1 MKPTIHVQKLG
12 VYKGHKDSIYALES
26 GASETMFY
34 TSGADGMV
42 VAWDLNKPDEG
53 KLVAKLPNSVYALC
67 FVPETHELFIG
78 HNFEGIHVIDTDTHT
93 EKKSAQITKSA
104 IFDIKKYQ
112 DWLLVATGDGYLIV
126 LEASDLSVIAKL
138 KITDAS
144 IRMIAIHPNKKQ
156 LAIGS
161 SDHLVRIIDL
171 PSLRITHTLKGH
183 TNSVFAVHYSPDGEV
198 LLSAG
203 RDAHIMV
210 WDMRTYT
217 PLHSIAAHMYAI
229 NHIAF
234 STSGKYFVTA
244 SMDKSI
250 KVWDATQFKLLKV
263 IDKSRHAGH
272 GTSVNKLLWIAF
284 NHTIIS
290 VSDDRTIS
298 IWNVDVPHEI
308 I

>member
-12 VYKGHKDSIYALES
+12 VYKGHNDSIYALEP
-26 GASETMFY
+26 GVSETVFY

-42 VAWDLNKPDEG
+42 VGWDLNTPDEG

-78 HNFEGIHVIDTDTHT
+78 HNFEGIHVIDTQTNK
-93 EKKSAQITKSA
+93 EKHSAQITKSA

-144 IRMIAIHPNKKQ
+144 IRMIAIHPNKTQ

-171 PSLRITHTLKGH
+171 PSLRIIQTLKGH
-183 TNSVFAVHYSPDGEV
+183 TNSVFALHYSPDGEV
-198 LLSAG
+198 LLTAG

-210 WDMRTYT
+210 WDMNTYT
-217 PLHSIAAHMYAI
+217 QLHSIAAHMYAI

-250 KVWDATQFKLLKV
+250 KVWDAAQFKLLKV

-272 GTSVNKLLWIAF
+272 GTSVNKVLWTAF

-298 IWNVDVPHEI
+298 IWNVDVPHGI

>member
-1 MKPTIHVQKLG
+1 MKQSIHVQKLG
-12 VYKGHKDSIYALES
+12 VYKGHSDSIYALEPGVS
-26 GASETMFY
+26 DTMFY

-53 KLVAKLPNSVYALC
+53 KLIAKLPNSVYAIC
-67 FVPETHELFIG
+67 FVPQTRELFVG
-78 HNFEGIHVIDTDTHT
+78 HNFEGVHVIDTDTNR

-104 IFDIKKYQ
+104 IFDIKKYE

-126 LEASDLSVIAKL
+126 LESSDLSTIAKL

-144 IRMIAIHPNKKQ
+144 IRVLAIHPDKKQ

-183 TNSVFAVHYSPDGEV
+183 TNSVFALQYSPDGEV

-203 RDAHIMV
+203 RDAHIIV

-229 NHIAF
+229 NHITF
-234 STSGKYFVTA
+234 SASGKYFVTA

-250 KVWDATQFKLLKV
+250 KVWDAVQFKLLKV

-272 GTSVNKLLWIAF
+272 GTSVNKVLWTAF

-298 IWNVDVPHEI
+298 IWNVDLPHGLI
-308 I
+308 